1 MYGAADA
8 KLFTDIIAS
17 VVVGKDGQNFI
28 IDITG
33 TFIANNDF
41 YYASNLVNYIE
52 QAKSDASLSGQA
64 AIISGMLRNRMGSMV
79 YNDGKMQR
87 IMCYVP
93 IEKGSSWVLSVT
105 VSYFEFIGKQL
116 VGLIVLAV
124 AAAES
129 RWTSFLRQCG
139 K

>member
-28 IDITG
+28 IDSTG
-33 TFIANNDF
+33 TFIAHNDF
-41 YYASNLVNYIE
+41 SYASNLVNYIE

-64 AIISGMLRNRMGSMV
+64 AIISEMLRNRTGSMV

-93 IEKGSSWVLSVT
+93 IEKGSSWVLAVT

-129 RWTSFLRQCG
+129 R
-139 K
+139 